1 MINMLKTLPE
11 DQKKH
16 WNNHL
21 GSLTFAYNSTVHKS
35 TGYSPFYL
43 LFGRESR
50 LPIDT
55 IMPLEPKKT
64 TRKGWDKFVKNWKES
79 LRQAYQIANQNV
91 EKAAASNKKGT
102 MGKLSRWPLKLE
114 TKYWFVM

>member
-1 MINMLKTLPE
+1 MGNGEVERLNRTMINMLKTLPE
-11 DQKKH
+11 NQKKN

-21 GSLTFAYNSTVHKS
+21 SSLTFAYNSTVHKS
-35 TGYSPFYL
+35 TGFSPFYL

-64 TRKGWDKFVKNWKES
+64 TRKAYDKFVRNWKES
-79 LRQAYQIANQNV
+79 LQQAYQVANQNI
-91 EKAAASNKKGT
+91 ENT
-102 MGKLSRWPLKLE
+102 NM
-114 TKYWFVM
+114 TNT